1 MTLGC
6 PTRTTKPTAGGSKW
20 ATQAFF
26 NPAPHGGSRRSSIS
40 LLLNSCYRRR
50 SRRRRS
56 YKKENLFSKN
66 ETKQKAKAQNK
77 KEADQQQNPANY
89 PQHQEPGRKKYLLKA
104 CI

>member
-1 MTLGC
+1 M
-6 PTRTTKPTAGGSKW
+6 KPVAGGQQMGYSSFLQPG
-20 ATQAFF
+20 A
-26 NPAPHGGSRRSSIS
+26 HEGSRRSSIS
-40 LLLNSCYRRR
+40 LLLNSCYRR

>member
-1 MTLGC
+1 M
-6 PTRTTKPTAGGSKW
+6 KPAAGGQQMGYSSFLQPG
-20 ATQAFF
+20 T
-26 NPAPHGGSRRSSIS
+26 PRGGRWSSIS

-77 KEADQQQNPANY
+77 KEADQQQNLANY